1 VGIKVQK
8 LQAKLDKCME
18 ETGFLNDIHE
28 NLVKNMEMWRERIQ
42 KVKEREQAAIR
53 LKDEKIEKLEE
64 ELSMFRNCCFLASFM
79 LLFS

>member
-42 KVKEREQAAIR
+42 KVKERY
-53 LKDEKIEKLEE
+53 
-64 ELSMFRNCCFLASFM
+64 FL
-79 LLFS
+79 